1 MAYLSEPVTWL
12 EQYGDTLYRY
22 ALFRVRDPDLAQD
35 LVQETLLAALQAYA
49 RYVRK
54 SSEKTWLVGILK
66 HKIIDRLR
74 KSNRE
79 VSLVQETKMDAELDK
94 PYFDE
99 HGAWHAE
106 LSHWSDPER
115 SLERVQFWRTLFDC
129 IAHLPQR
136 LATLF
141 ILREVDGMSTEEL
154 CKVLNISTTNNLWVM
169 LSRARMRMREC
180 LEVRW
185 FGLGLEDTLDADL

>member
-35 LVQETLLAALQAYA
+35 LVQETLLAALQARARYA
-49 RYVRK
+49 RE
-54 SSEKTWLVGILK
+54 SSEKTWLIGILK
-66 HKIIDRLR
+66 HKIIDHLR

-79 VSLVQETKMDAELDK
+79 VSLDQQTERDTELDRL
-94 PYFDE
+94 YFDE
-99 HGAWHAE
+99 HGAWRAE
-106 LSHWSDPER
+106 LGQWSDPER
-115 SLERVQFWRTLFDC
+115 SLEQVQFWQTLFDC
-129 IAHLPQR
+129 VARLSQR

-154 CKVLNISTTNNLWVM
+154 CKVLDISTTNNMWVM

-185 FGLGLEDTLDADL
+185 FGRGSEDTLDADM